1 MSEQANTAATTE
13 DWIDL
18 ADRRNDGL
26 EITLLWS
33 RSTGRVKVTVD
44 QAHTG
49 RHGELEVPAADA
61 LVAFHHPFAYTMSS
75 RTRTAARRSTALELA
90 PPTP

>member
-1 MSEQANTAATTE
+1 MDHANSATAAS
-13 DWIDL
+13 DWVDL

-26 EITLLWS
+26 EIRLLWS

-49 RHGELEVPAADA
+49 RHGELEVPAEDA

-75 RTRTAARRSTALELA
+75 RKQAAARPRSALELA
-90 PPTP
+90 PPKP